1 MAESNV
7 IKEFLVALGFK
18 SDEASLKKFTNGI
31 ATATKSVVG
40 LALAI
45 EGTAVTVSIG
55 VARWAS
61 SLEALYFASI
71 RTGSAASNLKA
82 FDRAAQ
88 SFGTSAGEALASVEG
103 LARFMRNNP
112 GGEGMINGWLMGM
125 GLSTRDANGRLKE
138 TTEILQEIGRLFANQ
153 QSHGQQY
160 LASQLASQWGIDER
174 TMFAIE
180 DPNFGRKFAEEQRK
194 FAGVAAMAERAH
206 RFMEEIRRL
215 GDEVERFGF
224 KVQDALQ
231 NRLGLSVE
239 SITTWLEKN
248 GDRLAA
254 TVVNGLQQ
262 LFNLA
267 EILKPAL
274 VWLYDKFVE
283 MDKATDGWS
292 TKILALL
299 VALKFLGGTEIIT
312 GLAGLTIAFA
322 RVAVAAAGAA
332 GAISGATTA
341 AAIGTGI
348 GLGWAI
354 QKYVPGWAD
363 FFGSIGSKLFDYT
376 HRTED
381 ATRRWINRGYT
392 PAQAAGIVANEQAES
407 NFRENAS
414 GDGGKAYG
422 AFQFHKSWQDKFRR
436 WSGKDIAGSSLA
448 DQEDFVNYE
457 LRHGEL
463 QSLFKAMQNAPNNAQ
478 LSAEMF
484 TSMFERPADTA
495 GEAARRGR
503 NAAIIHQNVTIHI
516 DGAQS
521 PEATGRAVNDALRN
535 GLAPVQ

>member
-125 GLSTRDANGRLKE
+125 GLSTRDANGHLKE

-299 VALKFLGGTEIIT
+299 VALKFLGGTEILT
-312 GLAGLTIAFA
+312 GLAGLTLAFA
-322 RVAVAAAGAA
+322 RLATSAAGAA
-332 GAISGATTA
+332 GAMSGSVAVA
-341 AAIGTGI
+341 ALAAGA

-363 FFGSIGSKLFDYT
+363 YFGQIGTKLYDYT
-376 HRTED
+376 HKAD
-381 ATRRWINRGYT
+381 AAVARWVNRGLT
-392 PAQAAGIVANEQAES
+392 PAQAAGVVSNERSES
-407 NFRENAS
+407 NFRTNAV
-414 GDGGKAYG
+414 GDHGQAYG
-422 AFQFHKSWQDKFRR
+422 LFQWHKDRQDAFAQWAGH
-436 WSGKDIAGSSLA
+436 DIHGSTEKE
-448 DQEDFVNYE
+448 QEDFAFYE
-457 LRHGEL
+457 MKRMGVLNAMENFRDDPTG
-463 QSLFKAMQNAPNNAQ
+463 SGALF
-478 LSAEMF
+478 SR
-484 TSMFERPADTA
+484 MFERPAAADA
-495 GEAARRGR
+495 EAARRGA
-503 NAAIIHQNVTIHI
+503 NAAQIYNNVTIHI